1 MAGLFDIASSGI
13 QAYREALAI
22 TGQNIANIDT
32 EGYRRRAVSLSEI
45 SASQNDITTIADQTG
60 LGVQVAGIDRAFDS
74 FITGRARD
82 ATSEFSQAKAF
93 QGTLDVLE
101 ATLVPED
108 YDLGYFINGFFD
120 GLNGISQSPGDMA
133 ARMVALTSGEAL
145 ASGFSQLA
153 SGLDDLRATIW
164 QQAQLVT
171 NETNSLLVSLQSTQS
186 QLIASGSNTGAAN
199 SILDARD
206 KIITDISELIGV
218 SVASQTSGAAIVTLG
233 SSGSGPLLGNASST
247 GALAIREGDDR
258 LIFLAGLAPGLVE
271 TQQVASGRLA
281 GLANAY
287 EAVVKTSK
295 LLDTLAS
302 NLAAEFNAVHA
313 KGINLNGATGTA
325 MFSADGCEIEPAP
338 TNLGQFTA
346 TASYPDVI
354 GATISDTRFVYSAD
368 QAAWVGYDSAGTT
381 KSYAAR
387 ALDLGP
393 VTVSIAGTPADG
405 DEFTLRAKIGSA
417 SQMRFLLSQP
427 QDFAAAGLVRSEA
440 DLANLGQNALDV
452 AKIAPVSASD
462 LTDLSLRLNDDLSV
476 LSATTLRQNGVLG
489 VIPAGAG
496 DVTLASLGRQDTAT
510 FSVTDAQVR
519 AAAELTLTVGG
530 QSYSFDLTPFSRVV
544 ADSIGADATALAA
557 MLNGGQV
564 MATTGETLSDLGLF
578 VAGAGG
584 NLTFASSA
592 APLSAAAL
600 LVQGTPLAAVVST
613 GVSDVSN
620 IQVFTREG
628 RQIAGTPLSQ
638 AQVVSYLTAAN
649 GFLPNAEYRADYLN
663 GAAGSGYLGLGITR
677 STTAGDSLA
686 LLSGAGSGANIQ
698 LGTGAAPLSGSK
710 GGSLN
715 LTSGGETDSLDIPQG
730 VSASY
735 IATLINKASGD
746 NGIAARANTAFS
758 LSDVPDGTLTFDL
771 TASNMT
777 PVRISAGVA
786 GGSLSALKSA
796 INARSA
802 DTGVNA
808 TISAD
813 GRRLVL
819 RNDAG
824 EDVILTNIAS
834 SGGAFKLT
842 ALDAS
847 ASARGDAISLGGTSG
862 NTSARIGGD
871 ITLRSSTGFSA
882 NWQNAQVTSASDPFS
897 NGLLSREIDPAG
909 NWQTLRF
916 DLREGLDTNEAA
928 LDGSAA
934 AAAGTVLGV
943 RLPGQGARPDIAVE
957 LASGTLTDLSPQGV
971 ARAVAT
977 ELRAKGM
984 TPTMTGVACAS
995 LPAEGQSVQIEL
1007 GSQSYVLTMQG
1018 GEVVV
1023 SGPEEGR
1030 LNAYFSADKK
1040 LFIAAPGGVLTGEA
1054 LRLSASTP
1062 PADAAA
1068 FGLGQLGA
1076 VAALSGQSFAAP
1088 GAAQDYTVTL
1098 EVDGTEHRLAVQWD
1112 GTSFSLVTPSDFP
1125 AGVTLDLATSGSG
1138 FRATVSVAAQSSIE
1152 SLRVLQSNDAAALGL
1167 VSAESE
1173 ITLTTNGLRIETTG
1187 SNPIAVT
1194 GSAES
1199 LVKERL
1205 TLSNLPDEELIV
1217 IMTGT
1222 GARRIAAQFATADGV
1237 QATPL
1242 AIECRIIDGSARR
1255 VEIYDRTTGH
1265 SLASRSVD
1273 ANGAFEALGYR
1284 FDLNGALETGDRFY
1298 VLPNQDGLG
1307 DARNVIALMAL
1318 SKRNETTG
1326 AGGFGSDFS
1335 AIITDVGAKVR
1346 AATIASSGAEAR
1358 RDAAVALEAEYSG
1371 VNLDDEAAR
1380 LLEQQQAYQALARV
1394 LQTAGELLD
1403 TLINAIS

>member
-82 ATSEFSQAKAF
+82 ATSDFSQAEAY

-101 ATLVPED
+101 STLVPED

-120 GLNGISQSPGDMA
+120 GLNGITQSPGDLA
-133 ARMVALTSGEAL
+133 ARTVALTRGSAL

-171 NETNSLLVSLQSTQS
+171 NETNTLLVSLQNTQS

-206 KIITDISELIGV
+206 KIITDISALIGV
-218 SVASQTSGAAIVTLG
+218 SVASQTSGAAVVTLG
-233 SSGSGPLLGNASST
+233 NSGSGPLLGNASSA
-247 GALAIREGDDR
+247 GALAIREGEDR

-287 EAVVKTSK
+287 EAVVKTGK
-295 LLDTLAS
+295 MLDALAS
-302 NLAAEFNAVHA
+302 DLAAEFNAVHA
-313 KGINLNGATGTA
+313 QGINLTGATGAA
-325 MFSADGCEIEPAP
+325 MFSADGCVIEPSP
-338 TNLGQFTA
+338 TNLGQFSA

-354 GATISDTRFVYSAD
+354 GAAIGDTRFVYAAD
-368 QAAWVGYDSAGTT
+368 QAAWVGYDSTGKSTT
-381 KSYAAR
+381 YGAQTL
-387 ALDLGP
+387 ALGD

-405 DEFTLRAKIGSA
+405 DEFTLRAQVGSA
-417 SQMRFLLSQP
+417 AQMRFLLTQP

-440 DLANLGQNALDV
+440 DLANIGQGTLNV
-452 AKIAPVSASD
+452 AKIAPVAPSD
-462 LTDLSLRLNDDLSV
+462 LADISVRLKDDLSV

-489 VIPAGAG
+489 VIPAGSG
-496 DVTLASLGRQDTAT
+496 DVTLASLGRQDTAA
-510 FSVTDAQVR
+510 FSVTEAQVR
-519 AAAELTLTVGG
+519 AASELTLTVDGTA
-530 QSYSFDLTPFSRVV
+530 YSFDLTPFSRVV
-544 ADSIGADATALAA
+544 ADSIGAHAGDLAA
-557 MLNGGQV
+557 LLNGGQV
-564 MATTGETLSDLGLF
+564 MAGSGQTLSDLGLF
-578 VAGAGG
+578 AAGAGG
-584 NLTFASSA
+584 NLTFASASA
-592 APLSAAAL
+592 TLGAASL

-638 AQVVSYLTAAN
+638 AQVVSYLTGQN
-649 GFLPNAEYRADYLN
+649 GFLPDAEYRADYLN
-663 GAAGSGYLGLGITR
+663 GTNGSGYLGLGLSR
-677 STTAGDSLA
+677 TTTTGDSVA
-686 LLSGAGSGANIQ
+686 TVSGAGSGANIQ
-698 LGTGAAPLSGSK
+698 LGAGAAPLSGSQ
-710 GGSLN
+710 GGSLSV
-715 LTSGGETDSLDIPQG
+715 TSGTETDSIDIPQG

-735 IATLINKASGD
+735 IAALITKASGD
-746 NGIAARANTAFS
+746 NGISASASTRFA
-758 LSDVPDGTLTFDL
+758 LSDVPDGTLAFEL
-771 TASNMT
+771 TATNMT
-777 PVRISAGVA
+777 PVRISARVA
-786 GGSLSALKSA
+786 DGSLTALSTA
-796 INARSA
+796 INARRA
-802 DTGVNA
+802 DTGVSA

-813 GRRLVL
+813 GQRLVL
-819 RNDAG
+819 LNDAG
-824 EDVILTNIAS
+824 EDVILTDIAA

-842 ALDAS
+842 ALDATAATRGS
-847 ASARGDAISLGGTSG
+847 AVSLGGNSG

-871 ITLRSSTGFSA
+871 ITLRTSTAFSV
-882 NWQNAQVTSASDPFS
+882 NWQGAQVASVADPFA
-897 NGLLSREIDPAG
+897 NGLLSRQVDPAG
-909 NWQTLRF
+909 NWQTLSF

-934 AAAGTVLGV
+934 AAADTVLAV
-943 RLPGQGARPDIAVE
+943 SLPGGGARPDISVQV
-957 LASGTLTDLSPQGV
+957 ASGALSDLSSQGV
-971 ARAVAT
+971 ARAVAQ

-984 TPTMTGVACAS
+984 TPTLTGAPLTS

-1007 GSQSYVLTMQG
+1007 GSQSYLLTMSA

-1023 SGPEEGR
+1023 SGPEAGR
-1030 LNAYFSADKK
+1030 LNAYFNAENQLS
-1040 LFIAAPGGVLTGEA
+1040 ISAPGGVLTGEA
-1054 LRLSASTP
+1054 LRVSATTP
-1062 PADAAA
+1062 AADATA
-1068 FGLGQLGA
+1068 FGLGGSGA
-1076 VAALSGQSFAAP
+1076 VAALTGQAVAAP
-1088 GAAQDYTVTL
+1088 TTAQSYALTL
-1098 EVDGTEHRLAVQWD
+1098 EIDGAKVALTARWD
-1112 GTSFSLVTPSDFP
+1112 GSSFSVDTPNTLP
-1125 AGVTLDLATSGSG
+1125 AGVSLAFAASGSG
-1138 FRATVSVAAQSSIE
+1138 YRATLSAGAQTGIE
-1152 SLRVLQSNDAAALGL
+1152 TLRVLQGTDAAALGL
-1167 VSAESE
+1167 VSAETE
-1173 ITLTTNGLRIETTG
+1173 ITLTDTGLRIQATG
-1187 SNPIAVT
+1187 STPVAVSAIAD
-1194 GSAES
+1194 S

-1205 TLSNLPDEELIV
+1205 TLSNLPAEDLIV

-1222 GARRIAAQFATADGV
+1222 GARRISAQFAPPSGV
-1237 QATPL
+1237 TPSPL
-1242 AIECRIIDGSARR
+1242 SIECRVIDGAARR

-1265 SLASRSVD
+1265 SLATRAVD
-1273 ANGAFEALGYR
+1273 TGGAFEALGYR
-1284 FDLNGALETGDRFY
+1284 FDLSGALETGDTFY

-1307 DARNVIALMAL
+1307 DARNAIALMAL
-1318 SKRNETTG
+1318 SKRNEITG
-1326 AGGFGSDFS
+1326 AGGFGADFS
-1335 AIITDVGAKVR
+1335 TLVTDVGAKVR
-1346 AATIASSGAEAR
+1346 AATIAASGAEAR

-1394 LQTAGELLD
+1394 LQTASELLD